1 MKKLLANGQVLIV
14 SQPRNA
20 VWSGRRPFRAWAQND
35 FVLWGEA
42 GQPIAWDATLK
53 DGHAYRYFYDPDLQG
68 TALGSVIFALND
80 LGAPPWGG
88 LLRGELF
95 NATVRPECVG
105 KQLVA

>member
-1 MKKLLANGQVLIV
+1 MKTKLANGLVLV
-14 SQPRNA
+14 RSVAVRSRWSSARPRK
-20 VWSGRRPFRAWAQND
+20 VWAQND

-42 GQPIAWDATLK
+42 GKPIAWEAHLK
-53 DGHAYRYFYDPDLQG
+53 DGHFYRYFYDPDLEG
-68 TALGSVIFALND
+68 TAMGSVIYALND

-105 KQLVA
+105 KELIV